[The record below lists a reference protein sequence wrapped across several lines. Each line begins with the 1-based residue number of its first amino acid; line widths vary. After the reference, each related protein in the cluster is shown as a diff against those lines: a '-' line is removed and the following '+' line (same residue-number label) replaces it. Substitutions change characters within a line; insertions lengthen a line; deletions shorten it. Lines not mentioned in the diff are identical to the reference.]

1 MPIDVD
7 EAKRKVEEYI
17 AQINV
22 LLKKSYKEGAD
33 KKQQLDT
40 AIQNFIKVA
49 LADGKEKWDSYRR
62 SVHFTVA
69 ILGHEDT
76 EEEKQEDYVSRLKK
90 MRNHLTAYKEE
101 LELRLAS
108 TRKSSKLDKI
118 EEKTQRHK
126 AEAERRASVVDEKR
140 WGAAIE
146 LIDMFRTELKERDRL
161 NQRLIDLQKDVR
173 DIGLMDLKKDI
184 KDIRLM
190 LSYLIKRNG

>member
-1 MPIDVD
+1 MPIDVGK
-7 EAKRKVEEYI
+7 AKRKVEEYI
-17 AQINV
+17 AQIDV

-49 LADGKEKWDSYRR
+49 LVDGEEKLSSYRR
-62 SVHFTVA
+62 SVHFVFA

-90 MRNHLTAYKEE
+90 MRNHLVAYNEE

-108 TRKSSKLDKI
+108 TSKSSELDKI

-146 LIDMFRTELKERDRL
+146 LIDMFRTELKERDTMS
-161 NQRLIDLQKDVR
+161 QRLIDLQKDVR

-190 LSYLIKRNG
+190 LAILMKRAG